1 MLISQFLKRIVLLIV
16 CFYFTGLSA
25 SAKGID
31 LSKNSFPLDISSLVE
46 YYETN
51 DGTLTLHD
59 IQHRPFITHTQ
70 KAIHFGFSDITS
82 WFKITLYSSKT
93 GNWSFEC
100 ENPLIEYFDVFIP
113 NGNKFDI
120 KKGGCFVAKENRN
133 YHYGSNHPIILFPL
147 LANEPKTFYIK
158 ITSQRGFYTKFL
170 VMPEKAQVIKS
181 RSDDRRNWFF
191 DGIQLFGNLLIGIIA
206 FFLFKTNTYR
216 VFAFYSFCISITV
229 LGYHESLGDLFT
241 SNPMLSSLINTFPY
255 RLLVVPEII
264 LTFYVLPITT
274 QFPRW
279 IKWYLY
285 LIILATFILL
295 FGICVDYNWKWVK
308 MNVWNSVLAELTI
321 LLLFAYAYY
330 KKIKLEGYFVCSFL
344 FSFLGFLFLQ
354 LRLLQAIDF
363 GWIHHIIFFAEM
375 SKIVFFIFLVFH
387 FFKRIQPEK
396 IEAEMPILIN
406 TLPDF
411 SVEGLGEKSDV
422 DKEPSKKTKLDK
434 VLKMTNGE
442 LVLNPTND
450 VFLQRIDEIIENKL
464 SDSTFNIVDLADALN
479 LSTVQLR
486 RKLKT
491 QTNQTTVEYIRNYR
505 LKKAAELLKN
515 RSGNISDVAF
525 QVGFESLSYFTKVFQ
540 EFYGKSPS
548 DWLKTH

>member
-16 CFYFTGLSA
+16 CFYFNGLSA

-31 LSKNSFPLDISSLVE
+31 LSKTTSPLDISSFVE

-51 DGTLTLHD
+51 NVKLTLRD
-59 IQHRPFITHTQ
+59 IQHRQFIAHPQ
-70 KAIHFGFSDITS
+70 KAIHFGFSDVTR

-93 GNWSFEC
+93 TNWSFEC
-100 ENPLIEYFDVFIP
+100 GNPLIEYFDVFIP
-113 NGNKFDI
+113 NGNNNFDI
-120 KKGGCFVAKENRN
+120 IQGGCFVAKEKRN
-133 YHYGSNHPIILFPL
+133 YSSNHPIVLFPL
-147 LANEPKTFYIK
+147 LANQPKTLYIK

-170 VMPEKAQVIKS
+170 VMPEKAQEIKS

-191 DGIQLFGNLLIGIIA
+191 DGVQLFGNLLIGIIA
-206 FFLFKTNTYR
+206 FFLLKTNAYS

-241 SNPMLSSLINTFPY
+241 SNPILSSLINTFPY
-255 RLLVVPEII
+255 RLLVVPEIV
-264 LTFYVLPITT
+264 LTFYILPITT

-285 LIILATFILL
+285 FIILATFTLL
-295 FGICVDYNWKWVK
+295 FAICVDYNWKWIK
-308 MNVWNSVLAELTI
+308 MNVWNSVLAEITI

-354 LRLLQAIDF
+354 LRLLQVIDF
-363 GWIHHIIFFAEM
+363 DWIHHIIFLAEM

-396 IEAEMPILIN
+396 IEAKIPILVN
-406 TLPDF
+406 TIAEF
-411 SVEGLGEKSDV
+411 SDEELIETSNV
-422 DKEPSKKTKLDK
+422 DKEQNKKNKLNKALKTTKGEY
-434 VLKMTNGE
+434 VLS
-442 LVLNPTND
+442 PPDD

-479 LSTVQLR
+479 LSAVQLR

-515 RSGNISDVAF
+515 RNGNISDVAF